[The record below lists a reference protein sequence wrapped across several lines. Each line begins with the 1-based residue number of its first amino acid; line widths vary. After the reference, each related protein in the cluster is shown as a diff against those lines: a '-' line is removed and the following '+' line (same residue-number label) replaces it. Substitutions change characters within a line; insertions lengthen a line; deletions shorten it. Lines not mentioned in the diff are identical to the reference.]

1 MFLTRTLC
9 HAACVAG
16 LVLVTSVGASAQY
29 LHLTLQ
35 SQPGDLIG
43 LGRNYDI
50 LYTPTSNDY
59 FYVGASNNSKV
70 FPDAPDTIAVSA
82 SQFGKDPDNDF
93 SLSFS
98 TRELGTPLV
107 PGTYTDA
114 QRFPFEATGHPG
126 LNCDFNGLGSET
138 LTGSFTI
145 TDLTY
150 TITHSNTFIVN
161 AFDASFE
168 QHSEGAV
175 PALFGQVSY
184 RDTGNAPVPEA
195 STTVSFGLLL
205 ALGLGDAVIAAR
217 KKKAAASV

>member
-1 MFLTRTLC
+1 MSFTRTLC
-9 HAACVAG
+9 HAAYVAG
-16 LVLVTSVGASAQY
+16 LVLATSVGASAQY
-29 LHLTLQ
+29 VHLTLQ
-35 SQPGDLIG
+35 SQPGDFIG
-43 LGRNYDI
+43 QGQDYDI
-50 LYTPTSNDY
+50 LYTPTPGDY
-59 FYVGASNNSKV
+59 FFVGASNNSSV
-70 FPDAPDTIAVSA
+70 SPNAPDTVDITT
-82 SQFGKDPDNDF
+82 SQFENDPDNLL

-98 TRELGTPLV
+98 TRELGTALV

-114 QRFPFEATGHPG
+114 QRFPFEAAGHPG
-126 LNCDFNGLGSET
+126 LDCEFDHRGSNE

-150 TITHSNTFIVN
+150 TITSSNTFVLN

-168 QHSEGAV
+168 QHSEGAD

-205 ALGLGDAVIAAR
+205 TLGLGGAVLA
-217 KKKAAASV
+217 KKKARA